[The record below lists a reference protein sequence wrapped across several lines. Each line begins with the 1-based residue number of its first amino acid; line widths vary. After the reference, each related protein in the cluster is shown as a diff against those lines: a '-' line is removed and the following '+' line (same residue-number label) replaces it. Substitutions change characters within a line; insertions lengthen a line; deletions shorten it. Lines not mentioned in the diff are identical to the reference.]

1 MRLAHRPGLHDADFS
16 GHEALAELLL
26 LEDHLRYPG
35 LRCLACIHKHLM
47 RAYAYA
53 KEAVALEH
61 HAEVHERIFECV
73 TKVKRD
79 ISDEQGWPTLAEHIR
94 ECRQAAFQQRPSL
107 HAH

>member
-1 MRLAHRPGLHDADFS
+1 MRLLHRPGLHDADFS

-35 LRCLACIHKHLM
+35 MRCVACIHKHLL

-53 KEAVALEH
+53 KEAAALEH
-61 HAEVHERIFECV
+61 HNQIHDDIYACVNDIKSRIDQEADWI
-73 TKVKRD
+73 K
-79 ISDEQGWPTLAEHIR
+79 LAEQIR
-94 ECRQAAFQQRPSL
+94 QCRQAAFAARPSL